1 MCVAMCD
8 DADGVVGVGA
18 VCGVVV
24 VVVVVVVD
32 GGLCVIGLL

>member
-18 VCGVVV
+18 VYGVVV
-24 VVVVVVVD
+24 VVVVVDVD